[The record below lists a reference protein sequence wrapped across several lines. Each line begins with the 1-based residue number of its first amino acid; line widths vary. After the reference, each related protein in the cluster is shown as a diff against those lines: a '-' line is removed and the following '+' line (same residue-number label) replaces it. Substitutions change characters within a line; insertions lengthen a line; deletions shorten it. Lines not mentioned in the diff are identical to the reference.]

1 METLQVR
8 VYNVLF
14 GDAILIS
21 IPDQNPNGEIETR
34 HVLIDVGNVLSKT
47 KGGLDDVFKPVIK
60 NILEV
65 LDGQPLDLYIMTH
78 EHLDHVQGL
87 PYGEEKIYLGSDDEL
102 RQKLQTRHA
111 WLTASAREGYY
122 EDHPDAKKRKLELMR
137 IYAEIDSY
145 IRVRSAS
152 REPILEAIKA
162 LWMNNNPRKT
172 ADCVKYLRSIGE
184 NTSYVYR
191 GFDSLNQSPFHEAK
205 IEIWAPE
212 ENTAEYYGRFRP
224 AFRALGVTRLSEG
237 GRGKQ
242 SVIEPIPPQG
252 VDAGAFYNL
261 VNSRKEI
268 FESLLAI
275 DKAANNTSVVFSLEW
290 RGYRL
295 LFTGDAEERSWKTM
309 DKYGVLKPVHFLKVS
324 HHGSH
329 NGTPEPELLD
339 KILPLERPD
348 EKPRYAIVATWKGTY
363 QNVPDEETLSLICDR
378 CDKLYYAQK
387 ENGEMRN
394 LGDYVDIKFE
404 AEGQEVPS

>member
-1 METLQVR
+1 MDTLRVR

-21 IPDQNPNGEIETR
+21 IPDRNSNGEIETR

-47 KGGLDDVFKPVIK
+47 RGGTDDVFKPVIK

-65 LDGQPLDLYIMTH
+65 LDGQPLDLYVMTH

-87 PYGEEKIYLGSDDEL
+87 PYGEEKLYLGSDDEL
-102 RQKLQTRHA
+102 RQKLQTRYA

-122 EDHPDAKKRKLELMR
+122 EDHPDAKKRKLEFTR

-145 IRVRSAS
+145 IRARLAS
-152 REPILEAIKA
+152 REPILGVIEA

-172 ADCVKYLRSIGE
+172 TDCVEYLSSISK

-191 GFDSLNQSPFHEAK
+191 GFDSLTQNPFHETK

-212 ENTAEYYGRFRP
+212 ENTAEYYGRFKP
-224 AFRALGVTRLSEG
+224 AFKALGVTRLSES
-237 GRGKQ
+237 GKSKP

-275 DKAANNTSVVFSLEW
+275 DKAANNTSVVFCLKW

-295 LFTGDAEERSWKTM
+295 LFTGDAEERSWRTM
-309 DKYGVLKPVHFLKVS
+309 NREGVLKPVHFLKVS

-329 NGTPEPELLD
+329 NGTPELELLD
-339 KILPLERPD
+339 KILPLEAPD
-348 EKPRYAIVATWKGTY
+348 ERPRYAIVSTWKGTY
-363 QNVPDEETLSLICDR
+363 HNVPDEDTLSLIRAR
-378 CDKLYYAQK
+378 CDNLYYAQK

-394 LGDYVDIKFE
+394 VGDYVEIKFE
-404 AEGQEVPS
+404 AGR